1 MKMKYMD
8 AVESRIIG
16 KSLGDYPLLDVLKEK
31 EKAALGSCPYL
42 DKYHIQ
48 IRWAGYFQSSKDDYP
63 HLLKVF
69 IRQFKEAVYG
79 DLYKKLHELKIAI
92 YEQKRNDVHRILE
105 EIDAEI
111 S

>member
-1 MKMKYMD
+1 MKFMD

-16 KSLGDYPLLDVLKEK
+16 KVLGDYPRLEVLREK
-31 EKAALGSCPYL
+31 EKAEIGSFPYL

-92 YEQKRNDVHRILE
+92 YEQKRNDVDRVLA